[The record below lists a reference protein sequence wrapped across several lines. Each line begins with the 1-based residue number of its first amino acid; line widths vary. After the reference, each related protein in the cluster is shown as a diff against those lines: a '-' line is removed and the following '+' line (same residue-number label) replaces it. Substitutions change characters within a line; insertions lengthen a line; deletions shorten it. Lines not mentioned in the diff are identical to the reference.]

1 MKNIIKKS
9 FVCVF
14 AALAT
19 LVASAFDT
27 PYLTFRSATQF
38 TISATKYWD
47 GTIQKATSN
56 PTEESSWSDW
66 TGTSITA
73 VQTGGQYYIYL
84 RGKNNTII
92 RGNNYA
98 SWSFMGS
105 NISCDGDIETLRDY
119 EGNPPAMGA
128 YCYRY
133 MFSGCTALIKAPT
146 LSATTL
152 ADYCYQG
159 MFQNCSNLTSA
170 PELPATSLAQYCYN
184 NMFSGC
190 SSLMAA
196 PELPATTLANNCYSY
211 MFQNCT
217 SIKTLPA
224 LPATTLPT
232 SCYSSMFNG
241 CTSLE
246 VNTVAPGAE
255 WSIPAGATGTVP
267 AMFGDTSGL
276 FTGAPVKGTT
286 YYVASA
292 LPAGEIYQVGGS
304 GTLDLGLVGF
314 SYSRDLTSTVKNGT
328 APYTFTHVG
337 GTLPPG
343 LTPSG
348 STLSGTPTTAGNYAF
363 TLSVTDS
370 ESHVFSSASYTL
382 KVVQPTIVNTSY
394 VMPNG
399 SGANANCIRLTTDMT
414 TLNQEWYV
422 VDSALNFGTG
432 GIKVSGNVNL
442 VLADDASLT
451 VQGAAKKAGINVAI
465 GNSLTIYGQ
474 TGGTGSLTASGYSS
488 DGFDYGGAGIGGND
502 KESCGT
508 ITINGGTVT
517 ATGSQY
523 TGAGIGGGKSG
534 NGGIVT
540 INGGTV
546 IATGG
551 TWYGSGIGG
560 GQSGNGGTVTINGG
574 TVTAT
579 AGSSSEGT
587 TTGATGIGKGQG
599 YSPTK
604 GTLTVGATM
613 SVKAGSSAN
622 PTTEIG
628 RGGSVTIGTYR
639 YYYIENAG
647 LEQIENEFSAYAG
660 ETKNWNLADTIDG
673 GTPSYTFTPVSGYE
687 PPSGLELSGT
697 TLSGSVAAA
706 GTYTIKYTVTDSSA
720 TPLELEAVYTLTVI
734 APDPLS
740 ASTNLGT
747 VKVGKAKDF
756 NLSDTISG
764 GVPPYVFTS
773 TGSLP
778 AGFSLSGST
787 LSFTAAAAGNYA
799 CEITV
804 TDQLG
809 TTLSPSP
816 VYTVEAIESAGF
828 TDDDPDEPDSGVTV
842 NCLTPDGV
850 FPRTCNQVASSSTS
864 VTWENSW
871 YYVTGDVTLSKGV
884 TVVGK
889 VSLVLGDG
897 ATLTVTGSGYP
908 DYLAG
913 ITVTNENVLTIYAQS
928 EGDGAGRINASGST
942 SYVAGIGGGNG
953 GHAGTIN
960 IYGGNIT
967 ATGGFFA
974 AAIGGG
980 QNGNGG
986 TVTINGGTVSAT
998 GYFSPG
1004 IGAGNNGTGGT
1015 ITVNGGTVTAAGY
1028 SNSSYPGVG
1037 ANGSYEQG
1045 TLTVGSNIKVK
1056 AGDST
1061 PLTDA
1066 NVITADGSGN
1076 ISLATKHLY
1085 YEFTTIGPEPLTQT
1099 TSAFA
1104 AQIGVAFEQSIT
1116 GTISGG
1122 TAPYTFT
1129 LKSQTLSEK
1138 GLSYSDGVI
1147 SGTPSATGSATVTVT
1162 VSDSATG
1169 VDHQSE
1175 DFTYTVTVT
1184 YPPKSITYV
1193 DSRDGTTELTGL
1205 VPAQYTPG
1213 TGATLPATATAPTG
1227 YNFAGWY
1234 VDASCTG
1241 DAVTSVATTETEDKT
1256 YYAKWTP
1263 ILYTITYRDGAST
1276 MSGLVPTTY
1285 TIESADITLP
1295 TTATKDGYEFVAWY
1309 ANSTFTGSPVTSIP
1323 AGTTGN
1329 KTFYARWIKAKSNES
1344 YIDADGNP
1352 QTELASQIESTTTS
1366 LESGWYIVKGNVAIN
1381 STLTV
1386 SGDVKLILADGANLT
1401 VTPSNSDN
1409 AGINV
1414 AAGNS
1419 LSIYIQS
1426 DGTGS
1431 LTATAIQTGN
1441 GAGIGGN
1448 KNEAC
1453 GSVAIYGGNVTAT
1466 GGFYGA
1472 GIGGGRNGAG
1482 GTVAIYG
1489 GTVTATGVYYGA
1501 GIGGGYYG
1509 AGGTIT
1515 IEGGTVTATSSNS
1528 GAGIG
1533 GGNYGA
1539 GGTVTISGGAVTAT
1553 GGSSTSSISGYIAS
1567 GIGKGY
1573 GSSTSYANGT
1583 LTVGANMKA
1592 YAGSSANP
1600 TAELGSNRSYRYY
1613 VVKAAPLAQTV
1624 SDIEANAGEACNIN
1638 LADTVVGGSG
1648 TYTFALKA
1656 GSELPSDV
1664 EIVDG
1669 TTLAGTVA
1677 AVGTYEFT
1685 LVVTDTTSPT
1695 PQTIDAAYTL
1705 KVKLPGYIEDDPAE
1719 PASGIE
1725 VDCRTADGKVRR
1737 RMCNQVV
1744 SSSTAVTW
1752 DNSWYY
1758 VTGDVTLSAGV
1769 TVNGKVSLVL
1779 ADDATLTVTG
1789 GSSSVA
1795 GINVVIANSVTNSLT
1810 IYGQDK
1816 GNGSL
1821 TATAGG
1827 DNGAGIGGGNSQK
1840 GGKVNVYG
1848 GSIKATGGYYG
1859 SGIGGGRSGAGG
1871 VVSVYGGAVNATG
1884 GYYGSGIG
1892 GGYYAAG
1899 STVNF
1904 YGGTIEATAG
1914 SASYAIGIGRGGGSS
1929 SYLSGNFYVFDE
1941 DAVVRAGSSST
1952 GSLTTLTPNAT
1963 THKVT
1968 VSTYKYFIVTGPLPM
1983 SQKTSSLGTA
1993 LTGQQK
1999 SWTLSTSTYIVDGKA
2014 PYTFDPENSTIP
2026 EGFSLTTAGVLSGRP
2041 SAAGS
2046 YEFDVAVT
2054 DSNPSSTNFTFTL
2067 TVNDPNPITV
2077 ATTDYGS
2084 ITKGTSFYH
2093 TIQPTG
2099 GVSPYTFSAVQAE
2112 LPPGITCY
2120 TEAGVGVLSGTCNT
2134 PGDYEFTVTV
2144 TDAALPANVQP
2155 IAFHLEIKDVYPI
2168 TYYDEGG
2175 VETLSLNPAT
2185 YVQDAGLATLPTPVK
2200 EGSAFLNWY
2209 DNAGLHGAPVT
2220 SIPSTSTGPVALYSK
2235 WYTPVSG
2242 DIEVTFN
2249 GADGEQTETCTVITP
2264 SMATYD
2270 SSLHYNNTSSSM
2282 TLSSGWYVVANIDTL
2297 PEKTSIII
2305 NGEVNIVL
2313 MDDRSLT
2320 LPKPANHKSGN
2331 WMSGIVLLPGNTLN
2345 IYGQT
2350 KGNGT
2355 LTATGFNS
2363 SAGIGGYDYST
2374 NKACGTLKI
2383 YGGTVVANG
2392 GSGAAGIG
2400 GSASADGAGGTVEI
2414 YGGTVTATGSNGG
2427 AGIGSGGNLLTNGI
2441 AADGGTVTITGGT
2454 VTATGS
2460 AFSLSG
2466 PRVGAGAGIGG
2477 GGGAGKGGNGGTVEI
2492 SNGVVTAIGGS
2503 NDDATAAGIGGGNG
2517 ADSEGTLKVSGQY
2530 AVVYAGDDAS
2540 SATERT
2546 PGVNDMVALDGSPYY
2561 EIQGEGAAPV
2571 TYSITYMSAGVPQT
2585 WLEPNQYTHG
2595 FAQELA
2601 TPDPREGYTFDGWF
2615 DNDQFEGE
2623 EVTEIP
2629 ASATGDKTFYAKWT
2643 PVNYTITYKNVEG
2656 EEVTVIDGLS
2666 PVKYTIESGATLPTE
2681 ISLVKEGWVFDGWS
2695 SYTTGPKVTAIPAG
2709 TTGNKT
2715 FYVRWDVADFGL
2727 FDGELYPADAG
2738 VEDEWDLTGTIHK
2751 GTEPYTFALK
2761 DEPGNVLPDGLT
2773 LNSDGTLSG
2782 SVAVAGEYVFT
2793 ITVTDSSEPKKTID
2807 AEYTMLVCFRKRAS
2821 GASGEDANLLI
2832 GHPMATMNLSTYLS
2846 GGTGPYTFEWL
2857 YGSLPSGLKLNGSR
2871 LEGTPAEKGNFYFG
2885 LEATDARGVTTPVDY
2900 WIYVGS
2906 NTLQEHFEIN
2916 GIDWYWVSAAPP
2928 KKSSRISIYNGG
2940 ARVIP
2945 VATEGCVYV
2954 PSRIG
2959 NLTDKITCLGAGAF
2973 SNCTAIT
2980 RVTLPETIIDIG
2992 ANAFYNCASLEKIV
3006 IRSDVENINE
3016 GAFNGCSN
3024 LSVVYVDQGDAT
3036 RMRNLFEASG
3046 CDVSGITFVECVFYN
3061 LTLDVNLGTEFWMP
3075 VLTKPYTESSYLP
3088 TVGNLPVPVRNH
3100 YTFDG
3105 WYTKKFDGI
3114 RINEDD
3120 TLSGGDWTLYA
3131 HWTTTLD
3138 APVFSIDNDYHG
3150 DSVLQYIT
3158 LNRNAEV
3165 TLPDGVVAIGGSAK
3179 TANGGHV
3186 FTNSYDRSVIQR
3198 VTMPSS
3204 VKRIRS
3210 SAFSDCDNLAEVY
3223 LSSSL
3228 TNIGLS
3234 AFARCGNLKSIDIP
3248 GTVDLIDMFAFSWC
3262 SNLVELV
3269 IGDGVREIGESAF
3282 YGCTS
3287 LEGNGEEGLVIPDS
3301 VKIIGEGAF
3310 MSTGIRRLTIPKG
3323 AEVKDWA
3330 FAWCDNLEY
3339 VNIGGEILRSSPKKL
3354 LAKGRRLSASPS
3366 NPDAITI
3373 GSNAFSGNKTLQ
3385 AITIGSTVEEI
3396 GGGAFSGCPKLSTIT
3411 LQDND
3416 SFTAD
3421 KGMILTKDGSTLI
3434 SVYGNN
3440 ASLTVPSGVTTIQ
3453 AGAFAGDET
3462 LTSVVLPN
3470 TVTTI
3475 GEAAF
3480 SNCTALTSVTIPT
3493 SETVIDSRA
3502 FYNTQLKTV
3511 YLSSSSDAA
3520 AIRVSI
3526 STSGY
3531 NTDAVDFIA
3540 PTEAIATLPSR
3551 EWVAENLGDVENEED
3566 IRAALLESAD
3576 NGLPNWQN
3584 YVLGQDSDKP
3594 LSVAPATSAPATPK
3608 VVTLGTTFSAP
3619 QSTTTGFNVTYKIE
3633 MTDAASGVATT
3644 NDNAAATVNLES
3656 ALATTN
3662 SASYEMKMTVVMESL
3677 NSVITQTVEKTVGV
3691 MKVESTADYTIVA
3704 VPWSSLGEGDIKVNE
3719 LLYTGNR
3726 SEGDMLY
3733 AYDKVNKDYA
3743 AGTWILNA
3751 AKEWEAVNN
3760 YQGDN
3765 LVSSDPSMTIKRGQ
3779 AVWIMRVNTSEPIY
3793 LLGQVSE
3800 ETASVDLEEGTAE
3813 TPSWNLVASPDAED
3827 LDVTTISVDGADND
3841 QIIVPTAGAP
3851 VNYTVKGKMWGY
3863 WKPEKGDG
3871 GIVRKVWTTEDIKIP
3886 AGQGF
3891 WYLNS
3896 GSSKD
3901 LSL

>member
-9 FVCVF
+9 IVCAF

-27 PYLTFRSATQF
+27 PYLTFRSASSF
-38 TISATKYWD
+38 SLSATKRWD
-47 GTIQKATSN
+47 GTLQKATSN
-56 PTEESSWSDW
+56 PTDEASWSDW
-66 TGTSITA
+66 TGSSISA
-73 VQTGGQYYIYL
+73 GLSDGQYYIYL
-84 RGKNNTII
+84 RGSNNTII
-92 RGNNYA
+92 NGNNY
-98 SWSFMGS
+98 SGWTLTGS
-105 NISCDGDIETLRDY
+105 GIYCEGDIETLRGYD
-119 EGNPPAMGA
+119 GTVLPMGA
-128 YCYRY
+128 NCYQY
-133 MFSGCTALIKAPT
+133 LFNNQSALVSAPFF
-146 LSATTL
+146 SATVL
-152 ADYCYQG
+152 AEKCYYN
-159 MFQNCSNLTSA
+159 MFQNCTGLIDV
-170 PELPATSLAQYCYN
+170 PDFPLATMATDCCSG
-184 NMFSGC
+184 MFKGC
-190 SSLMAA
+190 SALVNPPA
-196 PELPATTLANNCYSY
+196 LPSTALGESCYSY

-217 SIKTLPA
+217 SLTSIPA
-224 LPATTLPT
+224 LPATTTTT
-232 SCYSSMFNG
+232 SCYFYMFDG
-241 CTSLE
+241 CTSLV
-246 VNTVAPGAE
+246 VNSSGDGVE
-255 WSIPAGATGTVP
+255 WSLPTMVSAGTIYNWYMFQGTGGN
-267 AMFGDTSGL
+267 FTSN
-276 FTGAPVKGTT
+276 PVAGTT

-292 LPAGEIYQVGGS
+292 LPPGLNQETSELHDYTGAPININLADTIKGGT
-304 GTLDLGLVGF
+304 GG
-314 SYSRDLTSTVKNGT
+314 
-328 APYTFTHVG
+328 YTFTDSASVLSALG
-337 GTLPPG
+337 LSLTGTT
-343 LTPSG
+343 LT
-348 STLSGTPTTAGNYAF
+348 GTITTAGNYNF
-363 TLSVTDS
+363 TL
-370 ESHVFSSASYTL
+370 HVEDT
-382 KVVQPTIVNTSY
+382 TS
-394 VMPNG
+394 
-399 SGANANCIRLTTDMT
+399 
-414 TLNQEWYV
+414 
-422 VDSALNFGTG
+422 
-432 GIKVSGNVNL
+432 
-442 VLADDASLT
+442 
-451 VQGAAKKAGINVAI
+451 
-465 GNSLTIYGQ
+465 
-474 TGGTGSLTASGYSS
+474 
-488 DGFDYGGAGIGGND
+488 
-502 KESCGT
+502 
-508 ITINGGTVT
+508 
-517 ATGSQY
+517 
-523 TGAGIGGGKSG
+523 
-534 NGGIVT
+534 
-540 INGGTV
+540 
-546 IATGG
+546 
-551 TWYGSGIGG
+551 
-560 GQSGNGGTVTINGG
+560 
-574 TVTAT
+574 
-579 AGSSSEGT
+579 
-587 TTGATGIGKGQG
+587 
-599 YSPTK
+599 
-604 GTLTVGATM
+604 
-613 SVKAGSSAN
+613 
-622 PTTEIG
+622 
-628 RGGSVTIGTYR
+628 
-639 YYYIENAG
+639 
-647 LEQIENEFSAYAG
+647 
-660 ETKNWNLADTIDG
+660 
-673 GTPSYTFTPVSGYE
+673 
-687 PPSGLELSGT
+687 
-697 TLSGSVAAA
+697 
-706 GTYTIKYTVTDSSA
+706 
-720 TPLELEAVYTLTVI
+720 
-734 APDPLS
+734 PDPLTLDPEYTLVIS
-740 ASTNLGT
+740 DPEPLAVTQTDLGT
-747 VKVGKAKDF
+747 VKIGKSTSVT
-756 NLSDTISG
+756 LSDTISG
-764 GVPPYVFTS
+764 GVPPYTFDFN
-773 TGSLP
+773 G
-778 AGFSLSGST
+778 AHDAAFSL
-787 LSFTAAAAGNYA
+787 AAGVLTFTPTTAQDYSCA
-799 CEITV
+799 ITV
-804 TDQLG
+804 TDALSS
-809 TTLSPSP
+809 TLPAT
-816 VYTVEAIESAGF
+816 YTATAVESAGF
-828 TDDDPDEPDSGVTV
+828 TDDDPEEPETGDAID
-842 NCLTPDGV
+842 CLTPDGV
-850 FPRTCNQVASSSTS
+850 FPRTCHQVTSSSTA
-864 VTWENSW
+864 VTWTDSW
-871 YYVTGDVTLSKGV
+871 YYVAPNATITLSAGAIV
-884 TVVGK
+884 SGK
-889 VSLVLGDG
+889 VSLILGDG
-897 ATLTVTGSGYP
+897 ATLTVQSTTYN
-908 DYLAG
+908 AG
-913 ITVTNENVLTIYAQS
+913 IKVAEGSTLTIYAQS
-928 EGDGAGRINASGST
+928 NGAAAGVMTVTGGMYGAGIGGSQETNSGTVNIYGGSIT
-942 SYVAGIGGGNG
+942 TTGGSRGAGIGGGKTANNGKVMIAGGVVNANG
-953 GHAGTIN
+953 GFGGAGIGGGESGNGGVIN
-960 IYGGNIT
+960 IDGGDVH
-967 ATGGFFA
+967 ATGGYNSA
-974 AAIGGG
+974 GIGGG
-980 QNGNGG
+980 QNGTGG
-986 TVTINGGTVSAT
+986 NVTVTGGSVSAI
-998 GYFSPG
+998 GYT
-1004 IGAGNNGTGGT
+1004 NC
-1015 ITVNGGTVTAAGY
+1015 
-1028 SNSSYPGVG
+1028 PGVG
-1037 ANGSYEQG
+1037 AYSSYSQG
-1045 TLTVGSNIKVK
+1045 ELTVGANVVVK
-1056 AGDST
+1056 AGASST
-1061 PLTDA
+1061 PTDIK
-1066 NVITADGSGN
+1066 NPNGETS
-1076 ISLATKHLY
+1076 ISLATKYQY
-1085 YEFTTIGPEPLTQT
+1085 YLIEKQGPVALSQT

-1104 AQIGVAFEQSIT
+1104 AVVGQAFEQSLA
-1116 GTISGG
+1116 GTVSGG
-1122 TAPYTFT
+1122 TSPYSFT

-1147 SGTPSATGSATVTVT
+1147 SGTPSATGTATVTVT
-1162 VSDSATG
+1162 VSDSASG
-1169 VDHQSE
+1169 SDHQSA
-1175 DFTYTVTVT
+1175 DFTYTVTIT

-1213 TGATLPATATAPTG
+1213 TAATLPATATAPTG
-1227 YNFAGWY
+1227 YAFAGWY

-1263 ILYTITYRDGAST
+1263 IEYTITYRDGAST
-1276 MSGLVPTTY
+1276 MSGLLPTAY
-1285 TIESADITLP
+1285 TIESTDITIP
-1295 TTATKDGYEFVAWY
+1295 TPATKTGYEFVSWHTSSLLTTA
-1309 ANSTFTGSPVTSIP
+1309 SVVTTIPHGS
-1323 AGTTGN
+1323 TGN
-1329 KTFYARWIKAKSNES
+1329 KTFYSKWSLVPVNAPYK
-1344 YIDADGNP
+1344 DGNGN
-1352 QTELASQIESTTTS
+1352 TAYVSSTPLETTS
-1366 LESGWYIVKGNVAIN
+1366 TSLSTGWYIATGSVTIP
-1381 STLTV
+1381 STVTV
-1386 SGDVKLILADGANLT
+1386 SGDVKLILEDGCSLT
-1401 VTPSNSDN
+1401 VNGSSSK

-1414 AAGNS
+1414 PPGAS
-1419 LSIYIQS
+1419 LTIYAQAN
-1426 DGTGS
+1426 GS
-1431 LTATAIQTGN
+1431 GLLTATGGSD
-1441 GAGIGGN
+1441 GAGIGGDQSQT
-1448 KNEAC
+1448 C
-1453 GSVAIYGGNVTAT
+1453 GSVTIYGGNVTARSLST
-1466 GGFYGA
+1466 STYGA
-1472 GIGGGRNGAG
+1472 GIGGGKDGAG
-1482 GTVAIYG
+1482 GTVTIYGGTVVAQVQNSSGRAAGIGGGGSLTAGASNGGTVTIYG
-1489 GTVTATGVYYGA
+1489 GTVTATATYYGA

-1509 AGGTIT
+1509 NGGTVT
-1515 IEGGTVTATSSNS
+1515 IYGGTVTATSSSS

-1539 GGTVTISGGAVTAT
+1539 GGNVTINGGTVTAT
-1553 GGSSTSSISGYIAS
+1553 AGSATSSTTGYIAS

-1573 GSSTSYANGT
+1573 GSVSSYGYGT

-1600 TAELGSNRSYRYY
+1600 TDELGTNRSYRYY
-1613 VVKAAPLAQTV
+1613 LVKAAPLAQTV

-1719 PASGIE
+1719 PASGVE

-1779 ADDATLTVTG
+1779 ADDATLTVTQ
-1789 GSSSVA
+1789 STANNA
-1795 GINVVIANSVTNSLT
+1795 GINVSVDNSLV
-1810 IYGQDK
+1810 IYGQTK
-1816 GNGSL
+1816 GNGALNASAS
-1821 TATAGG
+1821 TAASAYGAGIGGNKGASGNTTGKCGTIIIYGGNITAQGSYY
-1827 DNGAGIGGGNSQK
+1827 GAGIGGG
-1840 GGKVNVYG
+1840 
-1848 GSIKATGGYYG
+1848 YY
-1859 SGIGGGRSGAGG
+1859 GAGG
-1871 VVSVYGGAVNATG
+1871 TINIYGGTVNATG

-1899 STVNF
+1899 GTVNV
-1904 YGGTIEATAG
+1904 YGGAFEATAG
-1914 SASYAIGIGRGGGSS
+1914 SASYAIGVGRGGGSS
-1929 SYLSGNFYVFDE
+1929 SYLSGNFYVFNE
-1941 DAVVRAGSSST
+1941 DMTVKAGSSAT
-1952 GSLTTLTPNAT
+1952 ASLTKLTPNAT

-1968 VSTYKYFIVTGPLPM
+1968 VSTYKYFIVTGPIPM
-1983 SQKTSSLGTA
+1983 AQKTTSLEAA
-1993 LTGQQK
+1993 LTGQLK
-1999 SWTLSTSTYIVDGKA
+1999 SWTLATSTYSSYIRDGKM
-2014 PYTFDPENSTIP
+2014 PYTFDPENSTLP

-2041 SAAGS
+2041 SAAGN
-2046 YEFDVAVT
+2046 YEFNIAVT

-2067 TVNDPNPITV
+2067 TVTDPAPITV
-2077 ATTDYGS
+2077 STTDYGS

-2220 SIPSTSTGPVALYSK
+2220 SIPATSTGPVALYSK

-2242 DIEVTFN
+2242 NIEVTFN
-2249 GADGEQTETCTVITP
+2249 GADGEQNETCTVITP
-2264 SMATYD
+2264 SMAAYD

-2427 AGIGSGGNLLTNGI
+2427 AGIGSGGNSLNSGV
-2441 AADGGTVTITGGT
+2441 AANGGTVKIYGGT

-2460 AFSLSG
+2460 AFSYSG

-2492 SNGVVTAIGGS
+2492 YNGVVTAIGGS

-2517 ADSEGTLKVSGQY
+2517 ADSQGTLEVSGQY
-2530 AVVYAGDDAS
+2530 AIVYAGAN
-2540 SATERT
+2540 AEAKTERT
-2546 PGVNDMVALDGSPYY
+2546 PDANDMVELDGSNYF

-2571 TYSITYMSAGVPQT
+2571 TYNITYMSAGVPQT
-2585 WLEPNQYTHG
+2585 WLEPNNYTHG
-2595 FAQELA
+2595 FAQTLA
-2601 TPDPREGYTFDGWF
+2601 TPDPREGYTFDGWYE
-2615 DNDQFEGE
+2615 DDQFNGDA
-2623 EVTEIP
+2623 VTEVP
-2629 ASATGDKTFYAKWT
+2629 ADATGDKTFYAKWA
-2643 PVNYTITYKNVEG
+2643 PVQYSIIYKNVDG
-2656 EEVTVIDGLS
+2656 ENVTVIDGLS
-2666 PVKYTIESGATLPTE
+2666 PATYTIESGATLPTE
-2681 ISLVKEGWVFDGWS
+2681 IDVVKEGWVFDGWC
-2695 SYTTGPKVTAIPAG
+2695 SYTTGPEVTAIPAG

-2773 LNSDGTLSG
+2773 LNPDGTLSG

-2793 ITVTDSSEPKKTID
+2793 ITVTDSSEPQKTID

-2885 LEATDARGVTTPVDY
+2885 LEATDAKGVTTPVDY

-2992 ANAFYNCASLEKIV
+2992 ANAFYNCASLEEIV
-3006 IRSDVENINE
+3006 IRSDVENIND

-3234 AFARCGNLKSIDIP
+3234 AFARCGNLKSINIP

-3480 SNCTALTSVTIPT
+3480 SNCTALTTVTIPT

-3526 STSGY
+3526 SASGY

-3540 PTEAIATLPSR
+3540 PTEAIAKLPSG

-3726 SEGDMLY
+3726 SAGDMLY

-3743 AGTWILNA
+3743 AGTWCLNVN
-3751 AKEWEAVNN
+3751 KEWEAVNN
-3760 YQGDN
+3760 SQDN
-3765 LVSSDPSMTIKRGQ
+3765 NLASSDPGMTIKRGQ
-3779 AVWIMRVNTSEPIY
+3779 AVWIMRVDPGEPIY

-3800 ETASVDLEEGTAE
+3800 EPASVDLEEGSAE
-3813 TPSWNLVASPDAED
+3813 TPSWNLVASPAAEE
-3827 LDVTTISVDGADND
+3827 LDVTTLSVDGAEND

-3851 VNYTVKGKMWGY
+3851 VNYTVKGKTWGY
-3863 WKPEKGDG
+3863 WKPEKGDD